1 MNVPDDGPFEL
12 AAYMFRGVVP
22 YGVRVVCAA
31 TVEEACKAAG
41 IQIEDTEEWLANDG
55 PERPFKYQ
63 RIERGQRGD
72 YEE

>member
-1 MNVPDDGPFEL
+1 MTV
-12 AAYMFRGVVP
+12 AAYMFRGIVP

-41 IQIEDTEEWLANDG
+41 VQIQDTEDWLVNDG
-55 PERPFKYQ
+55 SPERPFKYQ
-63 RIERGQRGD
+63 RIERGQGED